1 MIEIYELKKDAE
13 KIAKLIKKYPFDE
26 EMVGRVQKILDDIK
40 IRKDEALWEYTKMF
54 DGPELESFMVS
65 PEEIEEAYRK
75 IQPEFISVVQN
86 AIANIRKFHEKQLP
100 QSWIATE
107 EDGVV
112 LGQKVEPVE
121 RAGLYVP
128 GGTAAYPSS
137 VLMNGVPAKVAGVK
151 EIVMCAPPAKDGKLN
166 PYTLVAANEVGI
178 QEIWKLGGAQAVGA
192 MAYGSDTLKC
202 VDKITGP
209 GNIYVTIA
217 KKLVYGVVDIDM
229 LAGPSEIMI
238 LANDDSNPAYLA
250 ADLLSQAEHDTLA
263 AALLVTTSRSV
274 AEAVRDKVREYTK
287 KLPRKEIILQA
298 LQNRGGIILVES
310 MDKAVEVVNTFA
322 PEHLE
327 ISVANPFPYLGKIKN
342 AGAIFLGEYTPEPVG
357 DYYAGP
363 NHVLPTGGTARFYSP
378 LGVEDFLKKSS
389 IIYYS
394 KERLSKVGEEIALFA
409 NVEGLGAHE
418 QAVRVRL
425 EGEKRK

>member
-1 MIEIYELKKDAE
+1 
-13 KIAKLIKKYPFDE
+13 
-26 EMVGRVQKILDDIK
+26 
-40 IRKDEALWEYTKMF
+40 
-54 DGPELESFMVS
+54 
-65 PEEIEEAYRK
+65 
-75 IQPEFISVVQN
+75 
-86 AIANIRKFHEKQLP
+86 
-100 QSWIATE
+100 
-107 EDGVV
+107 
-112 LGQKVEPVE
+112 
-121 RAGLYVP
+121 
-128 GGTAAYPSS
+128 
-137 VLMNGVPAKVAGVK
+137 
-151 EIVMCAPPAKDGKLN
+151 
-166 PYTLVAANEVGI
+166 
-178 QEIWKLGGAQAVGA
+178 

-238 LANDDSNPAYLA
+238 LADDDSNPAYLA

-394 KERLSKVGEEIALFA
+394 KERLLKVGEEIALFA